1 MTTVPNSRAVGE
13 ACAYTRR
20 RLVTAFVSGAPEGQE
35 PEPARPARAVV
46 GGLVLAVLL
55 LAGCAAARVLSPEPG
70 ADPAGQRARATSTAE
85 DANGV
90 VRARTTPL
98 QWRRIGDSNP

>member
-1 MTTVPNSRAVGE
+1 VTTVPTGRAVGE

-20 RLVTAFVSGAPEGQE
+20 RLVTAFVSGAPGGRE

-55 LAGCAAARVLSPEPG
+55 LVGCAAARVL
-70 ADPAGQRARATSTAE
+70 A
-85 DANGV
+85 
-90 VRARTTPL
+90 
-98 QWRRIGDSNP
+98 